1 MDPRFANAPQ
11 SYQAPSQRS
20 RESGQQEHLSDFFPN
35 NSPFCLLIEPF
46 RMSLQQDL
54 VWYEQAIMLEE
65 NEENN
70 GVTRNVSVT
79 KFECQVL
86 SGGDNRLADNQ

>member
-35 NSPFCLLIEPF
+35 NSPFCLLIEPL
-46 RMSLQQDL
+46 RMLLQHGNTDL

-65 NEENN
+65 DEENK

-79 KFECQVL
+79 KLNAKSCQ
-86 SGGDNRLADNQ
+86 AEIIA